1 VKEIDMAE
9 FIARCVGIEDG
20 VPCIDVATITQ
31 PVPLCTH
38 HQMQVAMAVVPQML
52 ASAASLA
59 KRTPVPQIRDKATH
73 RVVTRSRIAPLDLTG
88 AHGPRV
94 YFMRNGDRIK
104 IGYTT
109 NLRERLAA
117 LCLRSDSVLLL
128 LQGGRDLEG
137 TLHRYFSEH
146 RMPGTEWFLYS
157 ERIHEYIENMASG
170 RIPSDGSASRPLGHS
185 PEEAA
190 SSVVDA
196 DFRAGPEGEVVVS
209 RDSLLRVIYAHMG
222 VGRAVHLS
230 HILRTL
236 QDSGAPSYWTVSAL
250 RQACEAREIPVR
262 QQLKVGGQN
271 RPGIHR
277 DDLVAAQ

>member
-1 VKEIDMAE
+1 MGE
-9 FIARCVGIEDG
+9 FIARCVGIEAG
-20 VPCIDVATITQ
+20 VPCIDVATIMQ

-38 HQMQVAMAVVPQML
+38 HQMQVAMEVVPQML

-59 KRTPVPQIRDKATH
+59 KRIPLPEARDSATH
-73 RVVTRSRIAPLDLTG
+73 RLVTRSRLAPVELTG
-88 AHGPRV
+88 VHGPRV

-109 NLRERLAA
+109 NLRDRLAA
-117 LCLRSDSVLLL
+117 LCLRSDSVLLI

-137 TLHRYFSEH
+137 ALHRYFSKH
-146 RMPGTEWFLYS
+146 RVPGTEWFLYAG
-157 ERIHEYIENMASG
+157 RIHEYVENMVSG
-170 RIPSDGSASRPLGHS
+170 RTPSDGFAPRPAGYS

-196 DFRAGPEGEVVVS
+196 GFQSGSEGEVIVS
-209 RDSLLRVIYAHMG
+209 RDALLQVVYAHMG

-230 HILRTL
+230 SILSTL
-236 QDSGAPSYWTVSAL
+236 QDSGAPAYWTVSTL
-250 RQACEAREIPVR
+250 RQACEAHRIPVR
-262 QQLKVGGQN
+262 QQLKVGGRN

-277 DDLVAAQ
+277 DDLATSAAL